1 MDEKSASATVGDR
14 PGREGDPDDVDRF
27 LVGEIRRGDQRAWK
41 QLIDRYHGRLTAF
54 ARGRLR
60 DAAEVDD
67 TVQEAFVGFVT
78 SLPHYDESRPLET
91 YLFTILR
98 YKVGEA
104 LSRRKR
110 GGEIGRGARD
120 DDDAMDVADPS
131 GSETPSGIAANEEVR
146 RRQERLLADILRR
159 LIAELREREKLEDVQ
174 VLEMLFFL
182 GLRNKEAADRLGRDE
197 KSVAG
202 VKFRAIQRLQAF
214 LDEIRAASGSEA
226 ALDHSE
232 LSGEATIAR
241 VWRERRLTCLKRSTL
256 GSYLL
261 GVLEEPW
268 EGFTRFHLDVV
279 ECPMCRA
286 NRDDLNTPT
295 ASVPA
300 SDPNERIFQSSV
312 GFLSRTGG

>member
-1 MDEKSASATVGDR
+1 MHQPSLRESVGASPVKD
-14 PGREGDPDDVDRF
+14 GDPDDVDRF

-41 QLIDRYHGRLTAF
+41 QLIDRYQGRLTAF

-60 DAAEVDD
+60 DGAEVDD
-67 TVQEAFVGFVT
+67 AVQEAFVGFVT

-104 LSRRKR
+104 LTRRKR
-110 GGEIGRGARD
+110 GGDVGRGARD
-120 DDDAMDVADPS
+120 DDDGRDDFETAE
-131 GSETPSGIAANEEVR
+131 GETPSGIAANEEAR
-146 RRQERLLADILRR
+146 RRQEGLLAEILRR
-159 LIAELREREKLEDVQ
+159 LIAELRERDKLDDIQ
-174 VLEMLFFL
+174 VLELLFYL

-197 KSVAG
+197 KSIAG

-214 LDEIRAASGSEA
+214 LDEIRSSAGGDA
-226 ALDHSE
+226 ALDSTE

-279 ECPMCRA
+279 ACPMCRA

-295 ASVPA
+295 AFVPA
-300 SDPNERIFQSSV
+300 GDPNGRIFQSSV